1 MNYYTN
7 SGIGMYGEM
16 LLFFTSHR
24 RQQHFRSAFGS
35 SKETGSELLCSTL
48 SSKKLDYNIIFQ
60 HDNNIKISTQPLQE
74 LSPQEHKMPTQIK
87 QHTTNM

>member
-7 SGIGMYGEM
+7 SGIGIWWRNAII
-16 LLFFTSHR
+16 FTSHR
-24 RQQHFRSAFGS
+24 QQQQHFCSASGS
-35 SKETGSELLCSTL
+35 SKETDCSIL